1 MTASRAAATL
11 PYRTAVVDQSGH
23 GDFKTVQSAIDS
35 VPSNNTNWVSIQINA
50 GTYREKVVIPKEKP
64 FIILKGR
71 GRRRTKIVWDD
82 HTSIECPTFMSL
94 ADNIIVKG
102 LGFVN
107 SYNYGGSSENEL
119 LPAVAAEVSGDKT
132 SFYGCGFS
140 GVQDTLW
147 DNAGRHYFKRCT
159 IEGAVD
165 FIFGNAQSIYEECAI
180 RVVKGGFITAQA
192 RETADSPSGFVFKG
206 CTVSGVG
213 LSYLGRPW
221 RPYARVLFFK
231 SNFSQVV
238 DPRGW
243 DPWNLSDQKGVI
255 YAEYGNF
262 GPGADTSN
270 RVSWEKKLSVDVWE
284 KMTSMSFINEDGW
297 LQRQPY

>member
-1 MTASRAAATL
+1 
-11 PYRTAVVDQSGH
+11 Q
-23 GDFKTVQSAIDS
+23 
-35 VPSNNTNWVSIQINA
+35 
-50 GTYREKVVIPKEKP
+50 
-64 FIILKGR
+64 
-71 GRRRTKIVWDD
+71 
-82 HTSIECPTFMSL
+82 
-94 ADNIIVKG
+94 
-102 LGFVN
+102 N

-165 FIFGNAQSIYEECAI
+165 FIFGNAQSI
-180 RVVKGGFITAQA
+180 
-192 RETADSPSGFVFKG
+192 
-206 CTVSGVG
+206 VSGVG